1 MDLIFVKNIKQDNL
15 IAFKASDVIK
25 NRLEILAEKSGLNV
39 SGYLR
44 GLIDREY
51 SLFTEGV

>member
-1 MDLIFVKNIKQDNL
+1 MKNIKQDNL
-15 IAFKASDVIK
+15 IAFKASDLIK
-25 NRLEILAEKSGLNV
+25 EHLEILAEKSGLNV

-51 SLFTEGV
+51 SKLSE

>member
-1 MDLIFVKNIKQDNL
+1 MKNIKQDNL

-25 NRLEILAEKSGLNV
+25 SRLETLAEKSGLNV

-44 GLIDREY
+44 SLIDREY
-51 SLFTEGV
+51 SILNNEA